1 MTYEEAEAEAF
12 AIVFLKGAASVGDI
26 MNEASMSKEETMKG
40 INSLVQKGLLAM
52 VDDGIEYTANE
63 YGDCIAVGRNPP
75 LWGLTPAAK
84 KTAAYKLMVEA
95 QAHFSETA
103 ENGRRT
109 RINKIDTVKWLNNL
123 KNDIGDARHSDLWHY
138 AEAID
143 DAISVLSEC
152 EEIVHCKECRYR
164 SSYGECCRFDDWNPH
179 EMGDRDYCS
188 WGLEK

>member
-52 VDDGIEYTANE
+52 VDDGVEYTANE

-84 KTAAYKLMVEA
+84 KTAEYKLMVEI
-95 QAHFSETA
+95 QAHFQ
-103 ENGRRT
+103 
-109 RINKIDTVKWLNNL
+109 KLL
-123 KNDIGDARHSDLWHY
+123 KT
-138 AEAID
+138 E
-143 DAISVLSEC
+143 
-152 EEIVHCKECRYR
+152 
-164 SSYGECCRFDDWNPH
+164 GEQ
-179 EMGDRDYCS
+179 E
-188 WGLEK
+188 